1 MRLIKSI
8 MTVTAMAILSE
19 AAGNLDAQASEWGCQ
34 VLLCAS
40 STNPSW
46 HGVPACHPP
55 MDRLIAAMTNW
66 DFSWPTCPEAG
77 TGDPGYQKYADCPAG
92 WSVGHRE
99 VGHGDRSE
107 PDLCVKQGGLCGRR
121 DGCSA
126 TVSIARPVRD
136 DPYYFD
142 IPADGAP
149 AVRHWFNLR
158 R

>member
-8 MTVTAMAILSE
+8 LTVAAMAFILPPI
-19 AAGNLDAQASEWGCQ
+19 GFLDAKASEWGCE

-40 STNPSW
+40 SMNPSW

-55 MDRLIAAMTNW
+55 MERLIAAMSSW
-66 DFSWPTCPEAG
+66 GFSWPTCPEAG
-77 TGDPGYQKYADCPAG
+77 TGNPGHQKYADCPAG
-92 WSVGHRE
+92 WTVGYSEIGNGRRRE
-99 VGHGDRSE
+99 
-107 PDLCVKQGGLCGRR
+107 PNLCVKQGGYCGRR
-121 DGCSA
+121 DGCSEA
-126 TVSIARPVRD
+126 VSIARPVRE

-149 AVRHWFNLR
+149 AIRHWFNLR